1 MVDSDDCCRG
11 AKRFDLFGDA
21 VREVFL
27 LEVRKIPFGTF
38 AGTVYRLLVLHNGGS
53 LALDTGDQGGGQN

>member
-1 MVDSDDCCRG
+1 MSIMILNEGVNLT
-11 AKRFDLFGDA
+11 ADL
-21 VREVFL
+21 RE